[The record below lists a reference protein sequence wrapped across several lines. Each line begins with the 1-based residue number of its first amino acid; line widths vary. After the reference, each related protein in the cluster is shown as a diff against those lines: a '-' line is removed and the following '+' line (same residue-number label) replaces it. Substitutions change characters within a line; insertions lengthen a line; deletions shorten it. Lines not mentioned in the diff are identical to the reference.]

1 MHKHPKSN
9 LAGLSMI
16 KLDIISDPV
25 CPWCYIGKTELDSAM
40 AERPNHPFT
49 IEWHPYQLNP
59 AMPAEGMDRKD
70 YLEHKFGGRDGALR
84 AYAPILERAEALG
97 LAIDFAAITR
107 QPNTLNAHRLIHWAG
122 LEGRQQAV
130 VAAVFRSYFNDGGD
144 IGSIAELRKIGEAC
158 GMDHGMLERLF
169 SADAD
174 LDAMRARDTHA
185 RERGVT
191 GAPCFIISNE
201 HVLQGAQPKALWIQV
216 IDELIENMKDNI
228 D

>member
-1 MHKHPKSN
+1 
-9 LAGLSMI
+9 MI

-25 CPWCYIGKTELDSAM
+25 CPWCYIGKTELDRAI

-84 AYAPILERAEALG
+84 AYAPILERAEALD
-97 LAIDFAAITR
+97 LEIDFAAITR
-107 QPNTLNAHRLIHWAG
+107 QPNTMNAHRLIHWAG

-130 VAAVFRSYFNDGGD
+130 VAAIFRAYFNDGGD
-144 IGSIAELRKIGEAC
+144 IGAPKTLCKIGEAC
-158 GMDHGMLERLF
+158 GMDPAMLERLLA
-169 SADAD
+169 ADAD
-174 LDAMRARDTHA
+174 FDATRARDTHA

-191 GAPCFIISNE
+191 GVPCFIIANA